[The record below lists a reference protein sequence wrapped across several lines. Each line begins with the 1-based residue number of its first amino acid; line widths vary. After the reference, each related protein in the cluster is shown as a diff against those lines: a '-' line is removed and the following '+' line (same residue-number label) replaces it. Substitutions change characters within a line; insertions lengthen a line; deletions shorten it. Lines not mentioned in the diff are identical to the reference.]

1 LLKRKLKVMRIK
13 AKIQAPSKA
22 NRLRRVTKHAFT
34 KTKTAYY
41 WSVYFD
47 RMCICNYYMDSNYKM
62 HHKVTYDYI
71 LND

>member
-1 LLKRKLKVMRIK
+1 MRIK
-13 AKIQAPSKA
+13 AKITSKSKA
-22 NRLRRVTKHAFT
+22 NRLRKVEKHAFT

-47 RMCICNYYMDSNYKM
+47 RMCIGNYYMDSNYKM

>member
-1 LLKRKLKVMRIK
+1 MRIK

-22 NRLRRVTKHAFT
+22 NRLRRVEKYQYS
-34 KTKTAYY
+34 KTKTAYH

-47 RMCICNYYMDSNYKM
+47 RMCIGNYYMDSNYIM
-62 HHKVTYDYI
+62 QHKITYDYI